1 MSDDDTTAEAETL
14 AKSRGRRSKNDKT
27 GRAAALE
34 RLKGLRGSKNKYEV
48 SEVKN
53 VYDVVDEDTYAERVN
68 NRLKDDWI
76 VDDGT
81 GYCENG
87 LELFDED
94 LADDDDVWRAGS
106 KKGREPKKKKQTK
119 EEKETAKAGFQ
130 SVRDMLTSMPQ
141 KRKRQENGDK
151 ASAEEMKDD
160 DLLGDLMQELHE
172 EKKAKIAPSSSK
184 FIELTRANEKMLESS
199 RIKETPFA
207 SSSKVIAKRKFQAFT
222 VSEKPAEVKAEP
234 IDTIDDSFDDDPF
247 TVGFPEDDDLVL
259 ETTNASEK
267 EVVAV
272 KPGNDA
278 SNKSDGSSGIQSH
291 GKPVNGMSSVKESI
305 KTATPKVEFNVNSI
319 DSFQSYVK
327 VEANANP
334 ITDASDS
341 GLSFMISKNS
351 EGEKLLNFYWLDICE
366 EPRNPGH
373 LYVFGKVQVSS
384 QNYASC
390 CIILKNVQ
398 RITYL
403 LPKEKDNEGKEV
415 VFVDVFNE
423 FNDEVAPRFK
433 INQFKS
439 RKIDKKYCFGLADV
453 PSYSEYLEVRYSGT
467 LPPLPEDLQGNTFS
481 KVFGSASPLLEN
493 FLLEKQIKGPSW
505 LQVTSP
511 HQVESGQ
518 QHSWCKFEFVCEVGD
533 LSIHPEK
540 DKKQAPPLVVVSLN
554 VQTVPDAES
563 KKDVIVGVGVA
574 VNRKL
579 EINAAQNTEGLFHDH
594 FILLNKPPGCV
605 WPFDLDKYTNKHTIK
620 LDSERSM
627 LSLLLAKLQQIDADA
642 YIGHDLNLDL
652 LLFHLVSHKVGNWS
666 RVGRLKRSSH
676 LQKSGKML
684 ETKSLVAGRLA
695 CDVKISAMELI
706 RARSYDLAS
715 LASQVLGM
723 KEDAVASYA
732 GQELRMFFES
742 SEGIR
747 HFIGWTME
755 QCLINI
761 KLVNQLQVLPL
772 ALQITAIAGNTLSRT
787 LMGGRSERNEFLLLH
802 AFYTKGYIVPDK
814 LQWAAKKF
822 KREAE
827 EAKESDKKGK
837 SSGPSYVGGL
847 VLDPKKGFY
856 DNFIVL
862 MDFNSL
868 YPSIIQEFNVCFTTS
883 FSEESSSDS
892 QKGVLPEEI
901 RKLVESR
908 KQVKRLM
915 QADNLSPH
923 LKAQYDIRQ
932 KALKLTANSMY
943 GCLGFRN
950 SRFYAKELAAY
961 ITGKG
966 REILLKTKD
975 MVEKM
980 GFEVIYGDTDSLM
993 INSNSQE
1000 IQKVY
1005 QIGNK
1010 IKSEIN
1016 RQYKLLELE
1025 IDGIFRFLLLLK
1037 KKKYAALVYNQ
1048 KSNGV
1053 VETTL
1058 ELKGLDM
1065 VRRDWAPIAGQTA
1078 KLILDEIMTEQALDD
1093 KIFKAVKILN
1103 DVASELRTGNVPL
1116 KDLLITKQLAKNPD
1130 EYKDSQG
1137 LYHVQVALRMN
1148 KSGKLPKKFKNGDT
1162 VSYVFCNDGLAHHLI
1177 EVGTA
1182 VKKEVKS
1189 EASVST
1195 TENET
1200 PVKVET
1206 EEILQPDPLYYLSQ
1220 QLHPVVSR
1228 ICEPIPGL
1236 DAARIAECLGMDPS
1250 SYKRRRLVEESHD
1263 DKYLGEETE
1272 TEKYRECERFIFRC
1286 ANKDCL
1292 QEILFDSPFSG
1303 SGSDIDFSLLKA
1315 CSRCSK
1321 SPLSYVNH
1329 ICNTLTL
1336 FIRKVIM
1343 KYYKNTFICEDP
1355 SCSNSDR
1362 RVPIK
1367 LFKGYPPCRCKQ
1379 ALMYKDYVDAQLHKQ
1394 LSYLYYLFDVSKHT
1408 DNLVQ
1413 NEKDIINR
1421 LQKTD
1426 LGERAKRACSMLSN
1440 VVHKSLSHSAYSEI
1454 NLGQLFGDVMPQRR
1468 S

>member
-1 MSDDDTTAEAETL
+1 MSDASDDDTAEVETL
-14 AKSRGRRSKNDKT
+14 AKSRSRRSRNDKT

-48 SEVKN
+48 AEVKN

-68 NRLKDDWI
+68 DRLKDDWI

-87 LELFDED
+87 LELFDDD
-94 LADDDDVWRAGS
+94 LADEDDGWRAAS

-141 KRKRQENGDK
+141 KRKRQDNGDK
-151 ASAEEMKDD
+151 SYAAEMKDE

-184 FIELTRANEKMLESS
+184 FIELTNANEKLLESS

-207 SSSKVIAKRKFQAFT
+207 SSSKVITKRKFQAYT
-222 VSEKPAEVKAEP
+222 VSEKPAEVKVESVE
-234 IDTIDDSFDDDPF
+234 TIDDSFDDDA
-247 TVGFPEDDDLVL
+247 FPSNFPDDDDLL
-259 ETTNASEK
+259 LEK
-267 EVVAV
+267 EVVIA
-272 KPGNDA
+272 KPEKMATSAANVNA
-278 SNKSDGSSGIQSH
+278 STQAQGKSITG
-291 GKPVNGMSSVKESI
+291 VNGMSNVKESI
-305 KTATPKVEFNVNSI
+305 KTAAPKVEYNVNSI

-327 VEANANP
+327 AEATP
-334 ITDASDS
+334 ISDVSDS
-341 GLSFMISKNS
+341 GLSFMIGKDSDDDKV
-351 EGEKLLNFYWLDICE
+351 LNFYWLDICE

-373 LYVFGKVQVSS
+373 LYVFGKVQVSA

-390 CIILKNVQ
+390 CLVLKNVN
-398 RITYL
+398 RVIYL
-403 LPKEKDNEGKEV
+403 LPKEKDSDGKEV
-415 VFVDVFNE
+415 TFFDVYNE

-433 INQFKS
+433 INTFKS
-439 RKIDKKYCFGLADV
+439 KKVDKKYCFGLADV
-453 PSYSEYLEVRYSGT
+453 PSFSEYLEVRYSGT
-467 LPPLPEDLQGNTFS
+467 LPPLPEDLQGTTFS
-481 KVFGSASPLLEN
+481 KVFGSSSPLLEN
-493 FLLEKQIKGPSW
+493 FLLEKQLKGPSW
-505 LQVTSP
+505 LQIKNAR
-511 HQVESGQ
+511 QVESGQ
-518 QHSWCKFEFVCEVGD
+518 QHSWCKFEFLCEVGD
-533 LSIHPEK
+533 LSISPEK
-540 DKKQAPPLVVVSLN
+540 DKKQSPPLVIVSMN
-554 VQTVPDAES
+554 IQTVPDADS

-574 VNRKL
+574 VNRKF
-579 EINAAQNTEGLFHDH
+579 EVNAAQYSDGLFHDH

-605 WPFDLDKYTNKHTIK
+605 WPFDLDKYTNKNTIK

-642 YIGHDLNLDL
+642 YVGHDMNLEL

-684 ETKSLVAGRLA
+684 DVKLLVAGRLV

-723 KEDAVASYA
+723 KEDALASYA

-814 LQWAAKKF
+814 LQWFAKKF
-822 KREAE
+822 KREPE
-827 EAKESDKKGK
+827 DNQESGKKGK

-883 FSEESSSDS
+883 FSEENASDS

-908 KQVKRLM
+908 RQVKRLM
-915 QADNLSPH
+915 QAENVSPQ
-923 LKAQYDIRQ
+923 LKSQYDIRQ

-1016 RQYKLLELE
+1016 KQYKLLELE

-1078 KLILDEIMTEQALDD
+1078 KLILDEIMSEQALDD

-1103 DVASELRTGNVPL
+1103 DVASELRAGNVPL
-1116 KDLLITKQLAKNPD
+1116 KDLMITKQLAKNPE

-1162 VSYVFCNDGLAHHLI
+1162 VSYVFCNDNLAHHLI
-1177 EVGTA
+1177 EVGTPI
-1182 VKKEVKS
+1182 KKEVKS
-1189 EASVST
+1189 ETSEST
-1195 TENET
+1195 NEKGSENQ
-1200 PVKVET
+1200 VKAEQDG
-1206 EEILQPDPLYYLSQ
+1206 EEDVLQPDPLYYLSQ
-1220 QLHPVVSR
+1220 QVHPVVSR

-1236 DAARIAECLGMDPS
+1236 DASRIAECLGMDPS
-1250 SYKRRRLVEESHD
+1250 SYKRRRVVEESHD
-1263 DKYLGEETE
+1263 DKYLGEETDA
-1272 TEKYRECERFIFRC
+1272 EKYRECEKFSFKC
-1286 ANKDCL
+1286 ANTECRK
-1292 QEILFDSPFSG
+1292 EIILESPFK
-1303 SGSDIDFSLLKA
+1303 GSDTQIIYSLVDVCTGCGKA
-1315 CSRCSK
+1315 
-1321 SPLSYVNH
+1321 PLSYVNH

-1336 FIRKVIM
+1336 FIRRVIM
-1343 KYYKNTFICEDP
+1343 KYYKNVFICEDP

-1379 ALMYKDYVDAQLHKQ
+1379 ALMYKEYVDAQLHKQ
-1394 LSYLYYLFDVSKHT
+1394 LSYLYYIFDTPKHT
-1408 DNLVQ
+1408 ENLTPT
-1413 NEKDIINR
+1413 EKG
-1421 LQKTD
+1421 K
-1426 LGERAKRACSMLSN
+1426 
-1440 VVHKSLSHSAYSEI
+1440 
-1454 NLGQLFGDVMPQRR
+1454 
-1468 S
+1468 